1 MMKIYEVTE
10 YITEGSVENASGI
23 FSSLKNARQATLDR
37 IAEVYT
43 DEEIAEMDIPDDW
56 EELEVPSNSY
66 AEGCTYVIYTYEL
79 DGRIE

>member
-10 YITEGSVENASGI
+10 YITDGNVENASGM

-56 EELEVPSNSY
+56 EELEVPSNTY

-79 DGRIE
+79 DRGIE